1 MADRFMSLQNLKFT
15 LNSRRS
21 RYPDL
26 AGDILNGC
34 ADQTI
39 DMVFKSVQEVGN
51 KIMHPIFE
59 EMDRKPPTL
68 EKGVVKVHPAVRS
81 MLKTL
86 GKDGWIAASF
96 PEAWGGEEMPVS
108 ILHCINFIF
117 AAANYSAAVYPGLTK
132 GAANLLFSFGSA
144 ELQKTFLPPMP
155 AGKWQGTMVP
165 TDV

>member
-34 ADQTI
+34 ADQTL

-81 MLKTL
+81 MLNIL

-108 ILHCINFIF
+108 ILHCINSIF
-117 AAANYSAAVYPGLTK
+117 SIVIPMSWIK
-132 GAANLLFSFGSA
+132 NLILSSVSISTATIPFRINDA
-144 ELQKTFLPPMP
+144 R
-155 AGKWQGTMVP
+155 
-165 TDV
+165 